1 MGDEISGGQVGRLL
15 SGRQA
20 AQVLAGVGLNRSRAR
35 QVLAA
40 GLAGEPIR
48 TSSAL
53 LYDASEVQALTAR
66 PVVTWRDVAAM
77 DLHTLFVARG
87 DVDPQLSRLDQ
98 VRELSEAWRF
108 QPLVGVELRWRV
120 EKFGPVPFVA
130 TVCGFVALG
139 AELTRFRPRTLE
151 RPGAV
156 SEPGAWYEAFRD
168 KRFPTRPGR
177 PWIMWEGVPLTDH
190 ATQLLDARRA

>member
-1 MGDEISGGQVGRLL
+1 MPVRQVGGLL

-53 LYDASEVQALTAR
+53 LYDAAKVQALTERAI
-66 PVVTWRDVAAM
+66 VTWREVAAM

-87 DVDPQLSRLDQ
+87 DVDPQSRP
-98 VRELSEAWRF
+98 SAASW
-108 QPLVGVELRWRV
+108 PW
-120 EKFGPVPFVA
+120 
-130 TVCGFVALG
+130 
-139 AELTRFRPRTLE
+139 
-151 RPGAV
+151 
-156 SEPGAWYEAFRD
+156 EPS
-168 KRFPTRPGR
+168 
-177 PWIMWEGVPLTDH
+177 
-190 ATQLLDARRA
+190 